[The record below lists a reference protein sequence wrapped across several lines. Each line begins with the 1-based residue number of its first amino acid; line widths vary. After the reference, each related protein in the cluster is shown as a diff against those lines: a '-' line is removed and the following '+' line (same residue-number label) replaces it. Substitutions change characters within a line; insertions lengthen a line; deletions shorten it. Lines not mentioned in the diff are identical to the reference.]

1 MENKKKILLIILDG
15 FGLSESSEGNAIR
28 SANPEFLNKLFRERP
43 CTRLG
48 CSGPSVGLPDGQMG
62 NSEVGHLNIGAGR
75 VVYQDISRINRS
87 IEDGSFFDNPA
98 LNQFMNS
105 LVESG
110 KVLHLLGLVSNGG
123 VHSHISHLIACL
135 KLAKLKG
142 LQKVFVHAFTDG
154 RDASPT
160 SGVHFI
166 KELVDQ
172 MKSLGIGSVAS
183 ISGRY
188 YAMDRD
194 NRWDRL
200 EKAYNA
206 LVHGVGNRVSDPV
219 IAVEASYKANVTDE
233 FVVPVV
239 IEAGGQPV
247 ATIEN
252 GDGVLAF
259 NFRADR
265 MKQLTRALT
274 EENFN
279 QFKRKELEIKFASFT
294 QYFDSSGIPAAFP
307 PEEIKDV
314 LGEVISKNGIP
325 QFRAAETEKFAH
337 ITYFLNGR
345 VEAPFPLEERQMIP
359 SPKVKTYDL
368 KPEMAAFEIGDVIM
382 EKLQTRKFPVIIAN
396 IANCDMVGHTG
407 VFEAT
412 VKAVNAVDGV
422 LSKVIPVAYDLGYD
436 CIITGDHGNAEQM
449 FDLKTGE
456 PFTENTT
463 NPVPLCLLSRD
474 HYEFKSEGKLCD
486 VAPTV
491 LDLIGLPIPPAMEG
505 SSLIHRKKPA

>member
-1 MENKKKILLIILDG
+1 MEVKKKVLFIILDG
-15 FGLSESSEGNAIR
+15 FGLSERIDGNAIR
-28 SANPEFLNKLFRERP
+28 GANPEFLNKLFRERP
-43 CTRLG
+43 FTKLD

-75 VVYQDISRINRS
+75 IVFQDITRINNV
-87 IEDGSFFDNPA
+87 IEDGSFLENPA
-98 LNQFMNS
+98 LSNFLTS
-105 LVESG
+105 IRESG
-110 KVLHLLGLVSNGG
+110 KVLHLFGLVSNGG
-123 VHSHISHLIACL
+123 VHSHISHLYACL
-135 KLAKLKG
+135 KLAKIKG
-142 LQKVFVHAFTDG
+142 LNKVFVHAFTDG
-154 RDASPT
+154 RDSSPT
-160 SGVHFI
+160 SGVHLI
-166 KELVDQ
+166 KELVEQ
-172 MKSLGIGSVAS
+172 MKGLAIGRVAS

-194 NRWDRL
+194 NRWDRI

-206 LVHGVGNRVSDPV
+206 LVHGVGNRVPDPV
-219 IAVEASYKANVTDE
+219 IAMEASYKANVTDE

-239 IEAGGQPV
+239 IEENGQPV

-265 MKQLTRALT
+265 MRQITRAFT
-274 EENFN
+274 EENFS
-279 QFKRKELEIKFASFT
+279 QFKRKEMEIKFLSFT
-294 QYFDSSGIPAAFP
+294 RHFDSSNLPSVFP
-307 PEEIKDV
+307 PEEIRDV

-325 QFRAAETEKFAH
+325 QFRVAETEKFAH
-337 ITYFLNGR
+337 ITYFLNGK

-368 KPEMAAFEIGDVIM
+368 KPEMAAFEIGDVLM
-382 EKLQTRKFPVIIAN
+382 EKLQTRKFPLIIGN

-407 VFEAT
+407 VFEAA
-412 VKAVNAVDGV
+412 VKAVNAVEGV

-436 CIITGDHGNAEQM
+436 CVITGDHGNAEQM
-449 FDLKTGE
+449 IDFNTGE

-474 HYEFKSEGKLCD
+474 HFEFKGEGKLCD
-486 VAPTV
+486 VAPTI
-491 LDLIGLPIPPAMEG
+491 LELMGLPIPSSMDG
-505 SSLIHRKKPA
+505 TSLIQKKK